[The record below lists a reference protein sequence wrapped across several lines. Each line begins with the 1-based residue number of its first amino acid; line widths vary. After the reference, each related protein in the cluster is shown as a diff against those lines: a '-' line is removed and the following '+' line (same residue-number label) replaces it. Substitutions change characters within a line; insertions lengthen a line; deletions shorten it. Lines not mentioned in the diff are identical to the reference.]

1 MVPGYLCAVRVVKV
15 IRVDEMVSVDRLV
28 EVVRAVEVVRVVET
42 IRVNE
47 VIRVVWDQ
55 KSHEEEH
62 PDNRHN
68 DHAASDS

>member
-1 MVPGYLCAVRVVKV
+1 MVPGYLGAVRVVKV

-28 EVVRAVEVVRVVET
+28 DVVRVVET

-55 KSHEEEH
+55 KSQEEEH

-68 DHAASDS
+68 DHAASDL

>member
-1 MVPGYLCAVRVVKV
+1 MVPGYLGAVRVVKV

-28 EVVRAVEVVRVVET
+28 DVVRVVET

-68 DHAASDS
+68 DHAASDL